1 MAKRIALLCMA
12 LIATFFAVYA
22 ANCESKGKAP
32 NISPVEQSKPV
43 GAKVLVVYFSA
54 TGNTKQV
61 AEKIASLSGA
71 DLAEIIPEKPYTAD
85 DLNYRNEN
93 SRANLEQRDQAV
105 RPKMSQNIPNIDK
118 YDVILIGHPI
128 WWGEE
133 PRIIDTFLES
143 YDFSGKTVVS
153 SATSGGS
160 DIGKASKNLQALAP
174 KAHWLPGE
182 RFETGA
188 SKEEISLWLTDLRLG
203 I

>member
-1 MAKRIALLCMA
+1 M
-12 LIATFFAVYA
+12 
-22 ANCESKGKAP
+22 
-32 NISPVEQSKPV
+32 
-43 GAKVLVVYFSA
+43 
-54 TGNTKQV
+54 
-61 AEKIASLSGA
+61 
-71 DLAEIIPEKPYTAD
+71 AEIIPEKPYTAD

-153 SATSGGS
+153 FATSGGS

>member
-1 MAKRIALLCMA
+1 MA

-143 YDFSGKTVVS
+143 YDFTGKKVIPF
-153 SATSGGS
+153 ATSGGS
-160 DIGKASKNLQALAP
+160 GMGKTNEELKDSCKGAKLLEGRRFSASA
-174 KAHWLPGE
+174 
-182 RFETGA
+182 
-188 SKEEISLWLTDLRLG
+188 KEAELKSWAEKMMK
-203 I
+203 

>member
-22 ANCESKGKAP
+22 ASCESKGKAP
-32 NISPVEQSKPV
+32 NISAVEQSKSV

-153 SATSGGS
+153 FATSGGS